1 MTTQGTVDWRKLKR
15 LALWFIPYALWVVA
29 IFNMTAP
36 MFGEWVGD
44 HVLRFDGP
52 HFVAWMIVVI
62 ALVRA
67 VSVWI
72 DYVLDEMRVVL

>member
-1 MTTQGTVDWRKLKR
+1 MTTQGTVDWRKPKR

-29 IFNMTAP
+29 ILIMTAT

-44 HVLRFDGP
+44 NVLRFDGP

-62 ALVRA
+62 ALTRA

-72 DYVLDEMRVVL
+72 DYVLDKMRG